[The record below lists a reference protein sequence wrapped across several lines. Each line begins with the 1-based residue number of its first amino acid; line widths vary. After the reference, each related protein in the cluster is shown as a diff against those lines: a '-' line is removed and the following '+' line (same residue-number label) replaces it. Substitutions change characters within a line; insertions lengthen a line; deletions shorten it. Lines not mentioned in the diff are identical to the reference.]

1 MYPVLFQ
8 IGPVP
13 IRAYGLLLVIGFI
26 VGILIAR
33 KRAAAR
39 GVDPEKIWDISF
51 WLIFAGILGARVLFI
66 AQEWSHYSKNMGEI
80 LSLQFNGLTSFGGL
94 IFGGLALVFLVKKH
108 KMNLATTADIFG
120 IPVLVA
126 HAIGRMGCLLHGCC
140 YGHKTDHW
148 FAVHIVGEVGQY
160 VPAQIYDALMCLAAV
175 GLVLLFER
183 KRAGRIHP
191 GQSFALAMVGWNISR
206 FIYEFWRAG
215 ETSTYMGSTKI
226 TDAQALTLAMAL
238 IFVIVFFVAGKRNQ
252 PSQVSSQA

>member
-1 MYPVLFQ
+1 MYPVLFE

-13 IRAYGLLLVIGFI
+13 VRAYGLLLVIGFL
-26 VGILIAR
+26 VGITIAR

-51 WLIFAGILGARVLFI
+51 WLILAGILGARVLFI
-66 AQEWSHYSKNMGEI
+66 AQEWSHYSKNMNEI

-94 IFGGLALVFLVKKH
+94 IFGGLALLFLVKRH
-108 KMNLATTADIFG
+108 KLPLATIADVYG

-126 HAIGRMGCLLHGCC
+126 HALGRMGCLLHGCC

-148 FAVHIVGEVGQY
+148 FAVHIVGEPGHY
-160 VPAQIYDALMCLAAV
+160 VPAQIYDALMCLVAV
-175 GLVLLFER
+175 GSVLLFER
-183 KRAGRIHP
+183 RPGNRA

-215 ETSTYMGSTKI
+215 ETSTYMGATKI
-226 TDAQALTLAMAL
+226 TDAQALALAMAA
-238 IFVIVFFVAGKRNQ
+238 IFAVVFFLAGRKEPRTQ
-252 PSQVSSQA
+252 